1 MKQLGNQILRSAP
14 FRCFRGHCL
23 SLLQGHDLHC
33 LAVQCDRVFYAC
45 GDRCHGHLDRPVA
58 LSQAGHDSLVHAD
71 RDLDQTLGGRSDE
84 SILLYRFTPQIATN
98 TPHKMQ
104 HWVSERNTCFLR
116 LMKHWAMGEKYLFLK
131 VTRVFTLAPNYWE
144 IGNIHPL
151 LVTYDNT
158 GTSVNHSV
166 WTAVNRGLNKML
178 FGALYSFVVN

>member
-1 MKQLGNQILRSAP
+1 MKQPGNQILRSVP

-33 LAVQCDRVFYAC
+33 LAVQGDRVFYAC

-84 SILLYRFTPQIATN
+84 SILLYRFKPQIATN

-104 HWVSERNTCFLR
+104 HWVSERNTWFFDNR
-116 LMKHWAMGEKYLFLK
+116 VRRFTRVIFIMKH
-131 VTRVFTLAPNYWE
+131 
-144 IGNIHPL
+144 
-151 LVTYDNT
+151 
-158 GTSVNHSV
+158 
-166 WTAVNRGLNKML
+166 
-178 FGALYSFVVN
+178 